1 MHSRVIVNSGNTLA
15 GQGEFQQYSFNILGS
30 TLTWLCTF
38 EFCVKI
44 PQVQFLNLSVTM
56 FAHGDWSILHAVFCC
71 AAH

>member
-15 GQGEFQQYSFNILGS
+15 SQGEFQQYSFNSRGS
-30 TLTWLCTF
+30 TLMWLDTF

-56 FAHGDWSILHAVFCC
+56 
-71 AAH
+71 